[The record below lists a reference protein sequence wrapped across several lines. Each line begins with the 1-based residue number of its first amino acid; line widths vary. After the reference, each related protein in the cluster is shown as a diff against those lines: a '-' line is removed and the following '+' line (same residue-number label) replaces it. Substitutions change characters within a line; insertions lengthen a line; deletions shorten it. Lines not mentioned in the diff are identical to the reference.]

1 MACLTAGASTAAEPT
16 AQQADHKSAFVL
28 GLAESQ
34 GTLAVVAALL
44 AGFSYSGFCSVTREE
59 VERAHPVVQY
69 AFVASNVLSASMA
82 LFVTIVC
89 SLCEQ
94 QGRVA
99 RSFAVLRGFEPEFE
113 ETVHEWWKS
122 FAQCRTN
129 AVFFFIYSI
138 PVFFISMA
146 CIALIKLPLGP
157 CCVAVGVLL
166 LAGLVVFHQ
175 LLLVN
180 DLFRAY
186 ILRFFTSSDGFAAPS
201 LDPEPSPEA
210 IPADQVSRSL
220 SSVVR
225 GTLKH
230 WPSRQSTRDLLE
242 HSDAPAS
249 DSRVTEQSCTTS
261 FGRSAGGGDSDG
273 AQSCG
278 SSDIGHAGLA
288 GSAGLES
295 AGSEEG
301 AGSGA
306 ESAASR
312 GKGGQVAS
320 HGKGGPRTSGWGR
333 SHSWGGAEK
342 PRALGPAEAAG
353 SRRGPGSKASSCA
366 EVARCASS
374 VPYEA
379 VAGLHRRRNRRVSSL
394 ASELPWK
401 VGLHGQAELDYVA
414 ATHAA
419 SM

>member
-1 MACLTAGASTAAEPT
+1 MPSASREAAAGPCSANVGPGGCSWLFRGPLQRHGAPTSPSEMACLTAGASTAAEPT

-261 FGRSAGGGDSDG
+261 FGRSAGGG
-273 AQSCG
+273 
-278 SSDIGHAGLA
+278 
-288 GSAGLES
+288 
-295 AGSEEG
+295 
-301 AGSGA
+301 
-306 ESAASR
+306 
-312 GKGGQVAS
+312 
-320 HGKGGPRTSGWGR
+320 PRTSGWGR